1 MANSKNLKT
10 PSASEARERGKKGGI
25 KSGQKRRERK
35 ALKELLEIALTLD
48 DEDTGEINQIAIT
61 SALVEQAKKGNVN
74 AYITI
79 RDTLGEKPAEKQ
91 EITNTTP
98 QIVVASES
106 TKNKI
111 ERLMNMNA
119 DNDKNI

>member
-10 PSASEARERGKKGGI
+10 PSTSEARERGKKGGI

-61 SALVEQAKKGNVN
+61 SALIEQAKKGNVN

-91 EITNTTP
+91 EIMNTTP
-98 QIVVASES
+98 QVVVASES

-119 DNDKNI
+119 DNNKNI